1 MSLADLSEGMKQRAQ
16 DLGRLIGQ
24 SDEYKALSRAR
35 EQVSSDQASVT
46 QLNRLGELEREISQA
61 LQQGQE
67 PSQAQ
72 QEEYEKLFEGLQSS
86 SLYQGLVAAQS
97 NFDKVL
103 MRVNEEIGR
112 GIEAGSQSRI
122 ILPS

>member
-1 MSLADLSEGMKQRAQ
+1 MSK
-16 DLGRLIGQ
+16 
-24 SDEYKALSRAR
+24 
-35 EQVSSDQASVT
+35 DQGSVT

-72 QEEYEKLFEGLQSS
+72 QEEYEKLFESLQASP
-86 SLYQGLVAAQS
+86 LYQALVAAQS

-112 GIEAGSQSRI
+112 GIEAGAQSRI

>member
-1 MSLADLSEGMKQRAQ
+1 MADLSEGMKQRAQ

-24 SDEYKALSRAR
+24 AEEYKALSRAR
-35 EQVSSDQASVT
+35 EQVSKDQGSVT

-72 QEEYEKLFEGLQSS
+72 QEEYEKLFESLQASP
-86 SLYQGLVAAQS
+86 LYQALVAAQS

-112 GIEAGSQSRI
+112 GIEAGAQSRN

>member
-1 MSLADLSEGMKQRAQ
+1 MADLSEGMKQRAQ

-24 SDEYKALSRAR
+24 AEEYKALSRAR
-35 EQVSSDQASVT
+35 EQVSKDQGSVT

-72 QEEYEKLFEGLQSS
+72 QEEYEKLFESLQASP
-86 SLYQGLVAAQS
+86 LYQALVAAQS

-112 GIEAGSQSRI
+112 GIEAGAQSRI